1 MLSVSV
7 NVWTCGMC
15 SSSVLCVSKV
25 CCVFL
30 SSVCAVSFALHAYYV
45 YVLCSKSHYIP
56 AVRVNTLAKPVF
68 ISTTIAP
75 ASCNM
80 IAITEFICKRDLWPS
95 LWQLLIPPT
104 PAGQVAT

>member
-1 MLSVSV
+1 M
-7 NVWTCGMC
+7 CGL
-15 SSSVLCVSKV
+15 VECVPRV
-25 CCVFL
+25 CYVFL
-30 SSVCAVSFALHAYYV
+30 KCVVCFCLVCVLSLLHCMPIMST